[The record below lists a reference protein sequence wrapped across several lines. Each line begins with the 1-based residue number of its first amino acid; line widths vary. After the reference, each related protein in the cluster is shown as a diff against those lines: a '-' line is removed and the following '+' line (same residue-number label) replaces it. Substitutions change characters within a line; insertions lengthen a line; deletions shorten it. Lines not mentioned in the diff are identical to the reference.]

1 MGQALQY
8 DPYHIKVI
16 KGSLTRHISS
26 QLSDIHD
33 EILEALAEELPEE
46 LVEEVDVDAVDV
58 SAAELII
65 VVGSATAV
73 APIPLRTADV
83 VCYMRSL
90 R

>member
-1 MGQALQY
+1 MLLALFEEGAAE
-8 DPYHIKVI
+8 VCV
-16 KGSLTRHISS
+16 GN
-26 QLSDIHD
+26 
-33 EILEALAEELPEE
+33 AEELPEE

-83 VCYMRSL
+83 VCYRELWVSFNSINWLMINAQQV
-90 R
+90 